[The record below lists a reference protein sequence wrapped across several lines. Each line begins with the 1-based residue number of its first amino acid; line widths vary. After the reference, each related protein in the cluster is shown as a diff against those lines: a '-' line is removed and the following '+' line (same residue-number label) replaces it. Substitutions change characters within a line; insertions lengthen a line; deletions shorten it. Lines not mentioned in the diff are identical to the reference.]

1 MADTPAAPTELPRD
15 EPLAA
20 LPDQAGVAVA
30 LRGNELR
37 FRRLIEKLP
46 VAAYTC
52 DLDGLITYFNDRAE
66 RLWGRAPKLHHL
78 DDRFCGSFRI
88 FGADGAPIA
97 HEDSWMARS
106 LRDGREHFGEEVWI
120 ERPDGTRVAAL
131 AHASPLRDDAGR
143 LVGSLNILVDVTDR
157 RRAEAM
163 LRGSEERFIRFM
175 QHLPGLA
182 WIKDHAGRYLFV
194 NDAAEAAFR
203 KPRSEVYGRTDD
215 EIFPPET
222 SAQFRENDEKAL
234 RSGTSIET
242 IETLEHADG
251 VHQSLVSKFPIPG
264 PDGAPSLV
272 GGIAIDITARL
283 SAEEAVRETEARFR
297 DMADHAP
304 VLIWMLSP
312 SGCEFVN
319 RETLRFLGCGI
330 EDVQGWGWRR
340 FIHPDDARAYMA
352 EYARCVA
359 EQRPFEA
366 QARFRRADGE
376 YRWFRSSGVPRR
388 QADGAALRY
397 VGCSVDITEIKRSED
412 ALLEADRRK
421 DEFLATLAH
430 ELRNPLA
437 PIRSSLQLLRES
449 SDAPGE
455 LCAML
460 ERQVDQMVRLVD
472 DLLEISRMT
481 QGRIELR
488 REPALLSSVLQAALE
503 TARPAIEAGRH
514 RLELSLPREPLSVDA
529 DPLRLAQVFVN
540 LLDNA
545 AKYTPDG
552 GCIELRTQRRGGE
565 VEISVRDDGVG
576 IPDAVLPR
584 VFEPFTRAP
593 HALPRAKGGLGIG
606 LALVARLVE
615 LHGGRVE
622 ARSDG
627 PGRGSEFAVRLPLRA
642 GPAVPRIETDR
653 PAASAIAGSPQR
665 VLVVDDNRDAAES
678 LAMLLRKRGVEA
690 LVAHDGESALE
701 AARARVPTAVL
712 LDLGMPGMD
721 GYEVARQLR
730 AQPSAQEA
738 LLVAL
743 TGWGQPDVQSR
754 CEAAGF
760 DHHLVKPVR
769 IETLEALL
777 ALPPQRPKAHP

>member
-1 MADTPAAPTELPRD
+1 
-15 EPLAA
+15 
-20 LPDQAGVAVA
+20 
-30 LRGNELR
+30 
-37 FRRLIEKLP
+37 
-46 VAAYTC
+46 
-52 DLDGLITYFNDRAE
+52 
-66 RLWGRAPKLHHL
+66 
-78 DDRFCGSFRI
+78 
-88 FGADGAPIA
+88 
-97 HEDSWMARS
+97 
-106 LRDGREHFGEEVWI
+106 
-120 ERPDGTRVAAL
+120 
-131 AHASPLRDDAGR
+131 
-143 LVGSLNILVDVTDR
+143 
-157 RRAEAM
+157 
-163 LRGSEERFIRFM
+163 M

-182 WIKDHAGRYLFV
+182 WIKDEAGRYLFV

-203 KPRSEVYGRTDD
+203 KTRAELYGRTDE
-215 EIFPPET
+215 EIFPPGT
-222 SAQFRENDEKAL
+222 SAQFRENDQKAL
-234 RSGTSIET
+234 HSGTSIET

-264 PDGAPSLV
+264 PDGAPTLV

-297 DMADHAP
+297 DVADHAP
-304 VLIWMLSP
+304 VLIWILAP

-330 EDVQGWGWRR
+330 EDVQGWGWRS
-340 FIHPDDARAYMA
+340 FIHPDDAPAYMA
-352 EYARCVA
+352 EYTRCRA
-359 EQRPFEA
+359 ALRPFEA

-388 QADGAALRY
+388 QAEGTPLRY
-397 VGCSVDITEIKRSED
+397 AGCSVDITEIKRSED
-412 ALLEADRRK
+412 ALREADRRK

-449 SDAPGE
+449 SDAPSE

-481 QGRIELR
+481 QGRIDLR
-488 REPALLSSVLQAALE
+488 RERVDLASVLRAALE
-503 TARPAIEAGRH
+503 TTRPAIEAGDH
-514 RLELSLPREPLSVDA
+514 RLEMSLPSELLAVDA

-552 GCIELRTQRRGGE
+552 GRIRVRVERRGDE
-565 VEISVRDDGVG
+565 VEVSVCDDGVG
-576 IPDAVLPR
+576 IPTAELPR
-584 VFEPFTRAP
+584 VFEAFTRAP
-593 HALPRAKGGLGIG
+593 HALPRATGGLGIG

-627 PGRGSEFAVRLPLRA
+627 PGRGSEFVVRLPLRA
-642 GPAVPRIETDR
+642 GAAAPRIEAIR
-653 PAASAIAGSPQR
+653 PAASVVAGLAQR
-665 VLVVDDNRDAAES
+665 ILVVDDNRDAAES

-690 LVAHDGESALE
+690 LVAHDGASALE
-701 AARARVPTAVL
+701 TARARIPTAVL
-712 LDLGMPGMD
+712 LDLGMPGID
-721 GYEVARQLR
+721 GYEVARLLR
-730 AQPSAQEA
+730 AEPFAQAA
-738 LLVAL
+738 LLVAV

-777 ALPPQRPKAHP
+777 ALPSPRPKAHS